1 MIVKSK
7 IFLAALFALLFVT
20 TFSPAEAAGSW
31 NDVTSEI
38 KEYVDNGLKEYN
50 KGNVRAAKQNITD
63 AYFRVFEEEEM
74 EQAIQANIGGQT
86 AFKVEYMF
94 GEIKKLMDKGA
105 SQQEVA
111 EMAGL
116 LIKDL
121 NTYSVQLNELAPR
134 KEQSPFQKLLYSLLI
149 ILREGFEAILIISAI
164 LAYLIKSG
172 NKEKAKIV
180 YNSTAVAI
188 GASILTAFLFEYVL
202 DISGLGQELLEGI
215 TMLLATAVLFFVS
228 YWLISKVEA
237 KKWQKYI
244 EGKVENSLKT
254 GNLWALWFVVFLAV
268 YREGAETVL
277 FYQAL
282 IADTDPSAY
291 GMIALGF
298 LIGCAGLVVMFLVIE
313 RTSLKLPLK
322 PFFLGTSAL
331 LYYLAFVFA
340 GQGVRELQESGVIG
354 ATALNGFPT
363 IGWLGVYPTYQ
374 TVILQAII
382 IAAGIFA
389 VMYNFIPKRAKA

>member
-1 MIVKSK
+1 M
-7 IFLAALFALLFVT
+7 
-20 TFSPAEAAGSW
+20 
-31 NDVTSEI
+31 
-38 KEYVDNGLKEYN
+38 
-50 KGNVRAAKQNITD
+50 
-63 AYFRVFEEEEM
+63 
-74 EQAIQANIGGQT
+74 
-86 AFKVEYMF
+86 
-94 GEIKKLMDKGA
+94 
-105 SQQEVA
+105 
-111 EMAGL
+111 
-116 LIKDL
+116 
-121 NTYSVQLNELAPR
+121 
-134 KEQSPFQKLLYSLLI
+134 
-149 ILREGFEAILIISAI
+149 
-164 LAYLIKSG
+164 
-172 NKEKAKIV
+172 
-180 YNSTAVAI
+180 
-188 GASILTAFLFEYVL
+188 
-202 DISGLGQELLEGI
+202 
-215 TMLLATAVLFFVS
+215 
-228 YWLISKVEA
+228 
-237 KKWQKYI
+237 
-244 EGKVENSLKT
+244 
-254 GNLWALWFVVFLAV
+254 
-268 YREGAETVL
+268 L

-298 LIGCAGLVVMFLVIE
+298 LIGCAGLVIMFLVIE